1 MTSPSPQVFSHK
13 GSAYTLVGGPTRLE
27 AETRAQSLGG
37 NLVSI
42 NDQEENQF
50 LRDSFNFFNPDTVPS
65 DYQNQVD
72 YAQSFWVGMEYVDQ
86 AWTWADGTTPESN
99 GFSNWIPGDPD
110 YLDREIYAKISPDAT
125 GRWANATNNDV
136 TFSERPNVFYGIVEI
151 PLANKG
157 NEDIADTNNN
167 DFPEEIFSGNTT
179 EDPENY
185 TLTTGNSEV
194 ISASQITSEFQMNSG
209 SNETPPPLI
218 SGPGVAPS
226 PETEPAN
233 PITTAPLA
241 TQLIFPGITGGAMI
255 EIAPLGVERKVL
267 NGREYLTNAVD
278 SLSGQANFNRALMG
292 GNDFL
297 EVTGGSNNF
306 ANGNNGEDYI
316 ILRGGHGRYLGGAD
330 NDRIEVFAADPG
342 SHVNGNR
349 GMDVVT
355 GSVDGVIYRGGSEN
369 DTLQVSAG
377 TVWGDKGADTFQA
390 VAGAGVAVIQ
400 DYTVGEDFVQG
411 IAGGSFTLTDQG
423 LSYGV
428 GNDQMLLLL
437 NIKDAS
443 QVSMI

>member
-1 MTSPSPQVFSHK
+1 
-13 GSAYTLVGGPTRLE
+13 
-27 AETRAQSLGG
+27 
-37 NLVSI
+37 
-42 NDQEENQF
+42 
-50 LRDSFNFFNPDTVPS
+50 
-65 DYQNQVD
+65 
-72 YAQSFWVGMEYVDQ
+72 
-86 AWTWADGTTPESN
+86 
-99 GFSNWIPGDPD
+99 
-110 YLDREIYAKISPDAT
+110 
-125 GRWANATNNDV
+125 
-136 TFSERPNVFYGIVEI
+136 
-151 PLANKG
+151 
-157 NEDIADTNNN
+157 
-167 DFPEEIFSGNTT
+167 
-179 EDPENY
+179 
-185 TLTTGNSEV
+185 
-194 ISASQITSEFQMNSG
+194 
-209 SNETPPPLI
+209 
-218 SGPGVAPS
+218 
-226 PETEPAN
+226 
-233 PITTAPLA
+233 
-241 TQLIFPGITGGAMI
+241 MI

-267 NGREYLTNAVD
+267 NGREYLTNAAD